1 MTARY
6 FLPALLLWIVAAAI
20 GFAVEAGRLRGFD
33 AAVMAGLAGPLRA
46 AGWPVPILLLATTIG
61 GALVRLPVAAA
72 CTLAIARAGDRRGAA
87 MVAASTIGIL
97 VGNAGL
103 KLIVGRARPDLL
115 PHLASETSLSFP
127 SGHASNAAAVFLA
140 IGWVLVRDGA
150 RPGLVW
156 PLVILFVAMVGLSRI
171 VLGVHWPTDV
181 IAGWCVGAGWMLVC
195 AAVCTHLDARA
206 RR

>member
-1 MTARY
+1 MKSAY
-6 FLPALLLWIVAAAI
+6 ILSAFLLWIVAAAI
-20 GFAVEAGRLRGFD
+20 GFAVEAGWLRGFD
-33 AAVMAGLAGPLRA
+33 AAVLAGLAGPLRA
-46 AGWPVPILLLATTIG
+46 AGWPVPVLLLATTIG

-72 CTLAIARAGDRRGAA
+72 CALAIAWAGDRRGAA
-87 MVAASTIGIL
+87 MVAASAIGIL
-97 VGNAGL
+97 IGNAGL
-103 KLIVGRARPDLL
+103 KLIVGRARPDLV
-115 PHLASETSLSFP
+115 PHLAAETSLSFP
-127 SGHASNAAAVFLA
+127 SGHSSNAAAVSLA

-156 PLVILFVAMVGLSRI
+156 PPALLFVAMVGVSRI

-181 IAGWCVGAGWMLVC
+181 MAGWCVGAGWMLVC